1 MDFMEIVRS
10 RRTIRFFKQEPIAE
24 DVLSEL
30 VEAARRA
37 PSASNG
43 QPLEYVIVN
52 DKGQVERVF
61 EQLAWGA
68 YVQPRRDPP
77 AGRRPVAYIVV
88 LINSEWELGR
98 FGVVDAAAAI
108 ENILLAAWSK
118 GIGSCWLASVK
129 RQSAAEILDIPE
141 QCRIDS
147 VVALGYPDETPL
159 LEECTSESIEYYL
172 DDDDRLHVPKRPLK
186 KITHV
191 NTFGCL
197 LGAKKYRAG
206 LTQANSPG
214 LYSMKRCRSAT

>member
-10 RRTIRFFKQEPIAE
+10 RRTIRFFKQDPIGE
-24 DVLSEL
+24 EVLFEL

-129 RQSAAEILDIPE
+129 RESAAEILDIPE

-147 VVALGYPDETPL
+147 VVALGYPDEDPL
-159 LEECTSESIEYYL
+159 LEECTSEAIEYYL
-172 DDDDRLHVPKRPLK
+172 DDNDRLHVPKRPLK

-191 NTFGCL
+191 NTFGCCL
-197 LGAKKYRAG
+197 AQRNTGRA
-206 LTQANSPG
+206 
-214 LYSMKRCRSAT
+214 

>member
-10 RRTIRFFKQEPIAE
+10 RRTIRFFKQKPIGE
-24 DVLSEL
+24 EVLFEL

-61 EQLAWGA
+61 EQLAWAA

-88 LINSEWELGR
+88 LINSERELGR
-98 FGVVDAAAAI
+98 FAVVDAAAAI

-129 RQSAAEILDIPE
+129 REIAVEILDIPE
-141 QCRIDS
+141 KYRIDS
-147 VVALGYPDETPL
+147 VVALGYPDEAPL
-159 LEECTSESIEYYL
+159 LEECVNDSIEYYL

-186 KITHV
+186 KLTHV
-191 NTFGCL
+191 NTF
-197 LGAKKYRAG
+197 
-206 LTQANSPG
+206 
-214 LYSMKRCRSAT
+214 RCPPAE

>member
-10 RRTIRFFKQEPIAE
+10 RRTIRFFKQDPICE

-52 DKGQVERVF
+52 DNGQVERVF

-68 YVQPRRDPP
+68 YVHPRRNPP

-98 FGVVDAAAAI
+98 FGAVDAAAAI

-129 RQSAAEILDIPE
+129 RESAAEILDIPE

-191 NTFGCL
+191 NTFGCCL
-197 LGAKKYRAG
+197 AQRNTGRA
-206 LTQANSPG
+206 
-214 LYSMKRCRSAT
+214 

>member
-10 RRTIRFFKQEPIAE
+10 RRTIRFFKQEPIGKE
-24 DVLSEL
+24 VLFEL

-52 DKGQVERVF
+52 DKEQVERVF

-88 LINSEWELGR
+88 LINRERELGR

-129 RQSAAEILDIPE
+129 REIAVEILDIPE
-141 QCRIDS
+141 QCRI
-147 VVALGYPDETPL
+147 G
-159 LEECTSESIEYYL
+159 
-172 DDDDRLHVPKRPLK
+172 KRSP
-186 KITHV
+186 
-191 NTFGCL
+191 NFG
-197 LGAKKYRAG
+197 GQR
-206 LTQANSPG
+206 
-214 LYSMKRCRSAT
+214 

>member
-10 RRTIRFFKQEPIAE
+10 RRTIRFFKQDPIGE
-24 DVLSEL
+24 EVLFEL

-43 QPLEYVIVN
+43 QALEYVIVN

-77 AGRRPVAYIVV
+77 AGRRAMAYIVV
-88 LINSEWELGR
+88 LINSERELGR

-118 GIGSCWLASVK
+118 GIGS
-129 RQSAAEILDIPE
+129 
-141 QCRIDS
+141 
-147 VVALGYPDETPL
+147 
-159 LEECTSESIEYYL
+159 
-172 DDDDRLHVPKRPLK
+172 
-186 KITHV
+186 
-191 NTFGCL
+191 
-197 LGAKKYRAG
+197 
-206 LTQANSPG
+206 
-214 LYSMKRCRSAT
+214 

>member
-10 RRTIRFFKQEPIAE
+10 RRTIRFFKQDPIGE

-37 PSASNG
+37 PSASNR

-129 RQSAAEILDIPE
+129 RESAAEILDIPE
-141 QCRIDS
+141 QCKIDS

-159 LEECTSESIEYYL
+159 LEDCTSEAIEYYL
-172 DDDDRLHVPKRPLK
+172 DDNDRLHVPKRPLK
-186 KITHV
+186 KIAQV
-191 NTFGCL
+191 NTFGCCL
-197 LGAKKYRAG
+197 AQRNTGRA
-206 LTQANSPG
+206 
-214 LYSMKRCRSAT
+214 

>member
-10 RRTIRFFKQEPIAE
+10 RRTIRFFKQDPIGE

-37 PSASNG
+37 PSASNR

-129 RQSAAEILDIPE
+129 RESAAEILDIPE

-147 VVALGYPDETPL
+147 VVALGYPDENPL

-186 KITHV
+186 KIAHV
-191 NTFGCL
+191 NTFGCCL
-197 LGAKKYRAG
+197 AQRNTGRA
-206 LTQANSPG
+206 
-214 LYSMKRCRSAT
+214 

>member
-1 MDFMEIVRS
+1 MDFIEIIRS
-10 RRTIRFFKQEPIAE
+10 RRTIRLFKQDPVGE
-24 DVLSEL
+24 DVLFEL
-30 VEAARRA
+30 VEAARLA

-88 LINSEWELGR
+88 LINGERELGR

-108 ENILLAAWSK
+108 ENILLASWSK
-118 GIGSCWLASVK
+118 GIGSCWLASVN
-129 RQSAAEILDIPE
+129 RERTVDILDIPAKY
-141 QCRIDS
+141 RIDS

-159 LEECTSESIEYYL
+159 LEECAGDSIEYYL
-172 DDDDRLHVPKRPLK
+172 DGDDRLHVPKRPLNM
-186 KITHV
+186 ITHI
-191 NTFGCL
+191 NTVQGSNTL
-197 LGAKKYRAG
+197 
-206 LTQANSPG
+206 
-214 LYSMKRCRSAT
+214 

>member
-10 RRTIRFFKQEPIAE
+10 RRTIRFFKQDPIGE

-77 AGRRPVAYIVV
+77 AGRRPVAYIAV
-88 LINSEWELGR
+88 LINSERELGR

-129 RQSAAEILDIPE
+129 RENAAEILDIPE

-159 LEECTSESIEYYL
+159 LEECTSDSIEYYL
-172 DDDDRLHVPKRPLK
+172 DDNDRLHVPKRPLK

-191 NTFGCL
+191 NKFGCCL
-197 LGAKKYRAG
+197 AQRNTGRA
-206 LTQANSPG
+206 
-214 LYSMKRCRSAT
+214 